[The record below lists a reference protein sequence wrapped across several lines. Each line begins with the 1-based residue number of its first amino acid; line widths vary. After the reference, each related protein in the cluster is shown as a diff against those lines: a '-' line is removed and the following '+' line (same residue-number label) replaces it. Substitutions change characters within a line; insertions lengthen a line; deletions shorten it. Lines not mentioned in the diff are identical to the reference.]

1 MVRNPLIVS
10 KKFTGVYHK
19 VLLDGDVSFCINY
32 KENGKVKWVTIGK
45 KSEGI
50 NEAFCHQQRIDI
62 INKSKFGEQAPIIK
76 NKAKKK
82 SSLFDDMAKEYIDNQ
97 DLKPRTAYLY
107 KNYLNYLSSFI
118 GDKSLSEIDAD
129 EVKKIKATLKKN
141 EKSNATIN
149 AHIAFIRAVFNY
161 ATKNEKHKGVSPCE
175 NVDLLSIDNNRER
188 YLSVDEVKQLKQAVK
203 SDAML
208 SLFIELSLSTGGR
221 VETILSIAK
230 KDINFI
236 QRTITLTN
244 HKAKRTYTGF
254 ISDSLLALLQKRCNA
269 IKDPNEL
276 IIKLHSKSKDKPF
289 QAMSIRIKNIM
300 NELFNSGLSSRD
312 AKNRVVIHTIRHT
325 FASHLAINGTPIF
338 TIMKLLDHSDIKHT
352 LRYAKL
358 AEDSGLTHIK
368 GLF

>member
-1 MVRNPLIVS
+1 MRNPLIVS

-19 VLLDGDVSFCINY
+19 VLLSGDVSYCINY

-62 INKSKFGEQAPIIK
+62 INKSKFGEEAPIIK

-82 SSLFDDMAKEYIDNQ
+82 STLFSDMAEEYIESQ
-97 DLKPRTAYLY
+97 ELKTRTAYLY
-107 KNYLNYLSSFI
+107 NVYLKYLSPFI
-118 GDKSLSEIDAD
+118 GAKTLSEIDTD
-129 EVKKIKATLKKN
+129 EVKKIKNTLKKN
-141 EKSNATIN
+141 DKSNSTIN

-161 ATKNEKHKGVSPCE
+161 ATKNDKHKGVSPCK

-188 YLSVDEVKQLKQAVK
+188 YLSVDEVGRLREAVK
-203 SDAML
+203 GDAML
-208 SLFIELSLSTGGR
+208 LLFVELSLSTGGR

-230 KDINFI
+230 KDINFT
-236 QRTITLTN
+236 QRTITLIN
-244 HKAKRTYTGF
+244 HKAKRTYMGF

-269 IKDPNEL
+269 MKDPNEL
-276 IIKLHSKSKDKPF
+276 IIKLHTKSKDKPF
-289 QAMSIRIKNIM
+289 QAMSLRLKNIM
-300 NELFNSGLSSRD
+300 NELFNSGLDSRD
-312 AKNRVVIHTIRHT
+312 AKNRAVIHTIRHT

-358 AEDSGLTHIK
+358 AEDSGLLHVK